1 MTLKERLQDDLK
13 GAMKARE
20 AEKLTALRMLTAA
33 IKNKEIAVG
42 HPLSDQ
48 EVTDVLASDVK
59 KRKDAVEQ
67 FREAGRIDLVEPEE
81 RQIGFL
87 MAYMPEQL
95 DEAAVAAIVDAAV
108 TETGATSM
116 KEMGAVMKLVMPK
129 TKGKADGGLV
139 NRLVKERLS

>member
-1 MTLKERLQDDLK
+1 MTLKERLQDDMK
-13 GAMKARE
+13 QAMKARE
-20 AEKLTALRMLTAA
+20 SEKLTAIRMLTAA
-33 IKNKEIAVG
+33 IKNKEIEVG
-42 HPLSDQ
+42 HPLADD
-48 EVTDVLASDVK
+48 EITDVLASDVK

-67 FREAGRIDLVEPEE
+67 FRAANRGDLVEQEE

-87 MAYMPEQL
+87 MAYLPQQL
-95 DEAAVAAIVDAAV
+95 DEAAVKAIVDAAV
-108 TETGATSM
+108 VESGATSM